1 MEIKRCEN
9 GHFYDPEVNST
20 CPECAAEMRGGIS
33 MNTMFGSDFEDY
45 GKTEPADDNAGQFET
60 SSAPYQSPGNN
71 NAGQF
76 EDYGVTMPSGGFDSD
91 NQRGGF
97 DNGSQRGSFDNIGT
111 TVPSGGFDGGSQ
123 DTRPGNSFGPTEG
136 FPNPGFQPVEIYDS
150 VTEVAGMIGGKG
162 SLKPGKKFSPA
173 AGWLACTAGPAK
185 GMDYRIRCGYNYIG
199 RSEHMD
205 ICIRGDNTIS
215 REKHAVI
222 AYDNKERIF
231 FFSPADGKS
240 IVRVNDKMIMGPTEI
255 HAFDTLQIGDTELL
269 FVPLCGERFNW
280 NE

>member
-20 CPECAAEMRGGIS
+20 CPECAAQMRGGTS
-33 MNTMFGSDFEDY
+33 MNTMFGSNFEDY
-45 GKTEPADDNAGQFET
+45 GKTEPADG
-60 SSAPYQSPGNN
+60 

-76 EDYGVTMPSGGFDSD
+76 EDFGVTMP
-91 NQRGGF
+91 GGF
-97 DNGSQRGSFDNIGT
+97 DNGSQRGSFDNIGQTVPGGFEGFGT
-111 TVPSGGFDGGSQ
+111 TVPGGGVDGGSQ
-123 DTRPGNSFGPTEG
+123 DSRPGGSFGPTEG
-136 FPNPGFQPVEIYDS
+136 YPNPGFQPVEVCDS
-150 VTEVAGMIGGKG
+150 VTEVVGMIGGKG
-162 SLKPGKKFSPA
+162 SMKPGKKFSPA

-185 GMDYRIRCGYNYIG
+185 GMDYRVRCGYNYIG

-215 REKHAVI
+215 RERHALI

-255 HAFDTLQIGDTELL
+255 HAFDTLLVGDTELL

>member
-1 MEIKRCEN
+1 MEIRRCEN
-9 GHFYDPEVNST
+9 GHFYDAEANST
-20 CPECAAEMRGGIS
+20 CPQCAAEMGGGTS
-33 MNTMFGSDFEDY
+33 MNTVFGSDFTDY
-45 GKTEPADDNAGQFET
+45 GKTEPANDNL
-60 SSAPYQSPGNN
+60 
-71 NAGQF
+71 GQF
-76 EDYGVTMPSGGFDSD
+76 EDFGPTMPG
-91 NQRGGF
+91 
-97 DNGSQRGSFDNIGT
+97 
-111 TVPSGGFDGGSQ
+111 GGFDGGSQ
-123 DTRPGNSFGPTEG
+123 GQSVFEDFGPTMPGSG
-136 FPNPGFQPVEIYDS
+136 FDSGSQGGQGGNPSDLAGYPRPDFQPVQDYDS
-150 VTEVAGMIGGKG
+150 VTEVSGMIN
-162 SLKPGKKFSPA
+162 SSKPGKKFSPA

-215 REKHAVI
+215 RERHALI

-255 HAFDTLQIGDTELL
+255 HAFDTLLVGDTELL